1 MSQEFDIN
9 EYWEQFDEKTRWIGF
24 AEKPATPTETHQD
37 EFLDTIMWVINNPET
52 ILEKP
57 MEETKNTE
65 DSNED
70 TQNFTQYG
78 KKRKRTETTRQDQLV
93 CQELSM
99 SFEKMK
105 QTVK

>member
-24 AEKPATPTETHQD
+24 AEKPATHTETHQD

-65 DSNED
+65 D
-70 TQNFTQYG
+70 
-78 KKRKRTETTRQDQLV
+78 
-93 CQELSM
+93 
-99 SFEKMK
+99 
-105 QTVK
+105 